1 MKILS
6 TNHRAATLPCTVTVF
21 FHEIDTYLKIFRS
34 LKSQT
39 MSMSFDLPQSA
50 LEQLKGFIMLCRT
63 KPEII
68 HKEELSFFRDSLAR
82 SSQFFL
88 KAG

>member
-1 MKILS
+1 
-6 TNHRAATLPCTVTVF
+6 
-21 FHEIDTYLKIFRS
+21 
-34 LKSQT
+34 

>member
-1 MKILS
+1 
-6 TNHRAATLPCTVTVF
+6 
-21 FHEIDTYLKIFRS
+21 
-34 LKSQT
+34 

-68 HKEELSFFRDSLAR
+68 HKEELSFFRDSLAKTCQYF
-82 SSQFFL
+82 S
-88 KAG
+88 